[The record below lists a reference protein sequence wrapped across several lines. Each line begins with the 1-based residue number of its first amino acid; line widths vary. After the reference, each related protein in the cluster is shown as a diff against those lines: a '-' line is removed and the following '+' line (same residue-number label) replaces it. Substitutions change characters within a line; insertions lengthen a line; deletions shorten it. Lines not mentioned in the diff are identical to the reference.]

1 MSKLFYKKEELPI
14 TTFEWGDVV
23 NRLEPKSSGCET
35 FVVMDVTL
43 DPGGMHNFHKHV
55 DQDEIIIVLKG
66 KVEQWVDKNKQI
78 LSAGDSAFVP
88 KNTVHAS
95 FNIFDEPATLQV
107 VLAPAKGETGYEL
120 VDVAEEEPWK
130 SIRYHIHM
138 ENNEKEL
145 DKTQPDVRKEILD
158 SLEKSISEFDVLYK
172 KLS

>member
-1 MSKLFYKKEELPI
+1 MSKLFYKKDELPI
-14 TTFEWGDVV
+14 TSFEWGDVV

-55 DQDEIIIVLKG
+55 DQDEIII
-66 KVEQWVDKNKQI
+66 DKNKQI
-78 LSAGDSAFVP
+78 LNAGDSAFVP

-120 VDVAEEEPWK
+120 VDVAQEEPWK
-130 SIRYHIHM
+130 SIR
-138 ENNEKEL
+138 
-145 DKTQPDVRKEILD
+145 
-158 SLEKSISEFDVLYK
+158 
-172 KLS
+172 

>member
-1 MSKLFYKKEELPI
+1 MTKQFFKKEDLPI

-78 LSAGDSAFVP
+78 RSDSEPIRAIKSPVLLPP
-88 KNTVHAS
+88 KYSNDS
-95 FNIFDEPATLQV
+95 FI
-107 VLAPAKGETGYEL
+107 KC
-120 VDVAEEEPWK
+120 W
-130 SIRYHIHM
+130 
-138 ENNEKEL
+138 
-145 DKTQPDVRKEILD
+145 
-158 SLEKSISEFDVLYK
+158 
-172 KLS
+172 

>member
-1 MSKLFYKKEELPI
+1 MSKQFYKKEELPI
-14 TTFEWGDVV
+14 TSFEWGDVV
-23 NRLEPKSSGCET
+23 NRLEPKTSGCET

-66 KVEQWVDKNKQI
+66 KVEQWVGKNKQI
-78 LSAGDSAFVP
+78 LNAGDSAFVP

-107 VLAPAKGETGYEL
+107 VLAPAVGETGYEL

-130 SIRYHIHM
+130 SIR
-138 ENNEKEL
+138 
-145 DKTQPDVRKEILD
+145 
-158 SLEKSISEFDVLYK
+158 
-172 KLS
+172 